1 MKKLLNKKGFTIVE
15 LVIVI
20 AVIAILAAVLIPTFS
35 NVVDSAKETA
45 TLQEAKGTLD
55 SLIGVISS
63 NGDSLPDGT
72 VFIVYENE
80 AAAEANKNSNAKEK
94 VSGAYVYYKGA
105 LHKFDYM
112 TAEKSKTTEVLPT
125 GLDLT
130 KFILPKINGEP
141 INGDPIVANTY
152 ISWTEKQKNDFTG
165 AKSFYFAYNQITP
178 VGFDG
183 GSTKCRIYSGAILS
197 IVENITITAKEE
209 AGAKNIELTLAS
221 NNYTGE
227 ITLSVAAGAVTPKT
241 IILTITTTPDKASYK
256 VESNKLDIATVDSQ
270 DQSKVIIN
278 KTGHVVLTVTSGAI
292 VKTITLT
299 IK

>member
-55 SLIGVISS
+55 SYIGVMSS
-63 NGDSLPDGT
+63 DGASLPEGT

-130 KFILPKINGEP
+130 KFILPKINGK
-141 INGDPIVANTY
+141 PIVADTY
-152 ISWTEKQKNDFTG
+152 ISWTEKQINDFT
-165 AKSFYFAYNQITP
+165 ATKSFYFAYNQVTP
-178 VGFDG
+178 VGFNG
-183 GSTKCRIYSGAILS
+183 GSTKCKIYSGSTLS
-197 IVENITITAKEE
+197 IVSDITVNCNDVALTPTTDGYTAAIVLQKNGENIIAKD
-209 AGAKNIELTLAS
+209 
-221 NNYTGE
+221 
-227 ITLSVAAGAVTPKT
+227 ITLE
-241 IILTITTTPDKASYK
+241 ITTTPTGANYTIQSQDS
-256 VESNKLDIATVDSQ
+256 SIATVDAT
-270 DQSKVIIN
+270 DQTKIKIL
-278 KTGHVVLTVTSGAI
+278 KTGTVTLSVYAGTV

-299 IK
+299 VTTN

>member
-55 SLIGVISS
+55 SYIGVMSS
-63 NGDSLPDGT
+63 DGASLPEGT

-141 INGDPIVANTY
+141 IVADTY
-152 ISWTEKQKNDFTG
+152 ISWTEKQINDFT
-165 AKSFYFAYNQITP
+165 ATKSFYFAYNQVTP
-178 VGFDG
+178 VGFNG
-183 GSTKCRIYSGAILS
+183 GSTKCKIYSGSTLS
-197 IVENITITAKEE
+197 IVSDITVNCNDVALTPTTDGYTAAIELQKNGENIIAKD
-209 AGAKNIELTLAS
+209 
-221 NNYTGE
+221 
-227 ITLSVAAGAVTPKT
+227 ITLE
-241 IILTITTTPDKASYK
+241 ITTTPTGANYTIQSQN
-256 VESNKLDIATVDSQ
+256 SSIATVDAT
-270 DQSKVIIN
+270 DQTKIKIL
-278 KTGHVVLTVTSGAI
+278 KTGTVTLSVYAGTV

-299 IK
+299 VTTN

>member
-55 SLIGVISS
+55 SYIGVMSS
-63 NGDSLPDGT
+63 DGASLPEGT

-141 INGDPIVANTY
+141 IVADTY
-152 ISWTEKQKNDFTG
+152 ISWTEKQINDFT
-165 AKSFYFAYNQITP
+165 ATKSFYFAYNQVTP
-178 VGFDG
+178 VGFNG
-183 GSTKCRIYSGAILS
+183 GSTKCKIYSGSTLS
-197 IVENITITAKEE
+197 IVSDITVNCNDVALTPTTDGYTA
-209 AGAKNIELTLAS
+209 AIELQK
-221 NNYTGE
+221 NGE
-227 ITLSVAAGAVTPKT
+227 AIIAKDITLE
-241 IILTITTTPDKASYK
+241 ITTTPTGANYTIQSQDS
-256 VESNKLDIATVDSQ
+256 SIATVDAT
-270 DQSKVIIN
+270 DQTKIKIL
-278 KTGHVVLTVTSGAI
+278 KTGTVTLSVYAGTV

-299 IK
+299 VTTN

>member
-55 SLIGVISS
+55 SYIGVMSS
-63 NGDSLPDGT
+63 DGASLPEGT

-141 INGDPIVANTY
+141 IVADTY
-152 ISWTEKQKNDFTG
+152 ISWTEKQINDFT
-165 AKSFYFAYNQITP
+165 ATKSFYFAYNQVTP
-178 VGFDG
+178 VGFNG
-183 GSTKCRIYSGAILS
+183 GSTKCKIYSGSTLS
-197 IVENITITAKEE
+197 IVSDITVNCDDVHLTPTTDGYTA
-209 AGAKNIELTLAS
+209 AIELQK
-221 NNYTGE
+221 NGE
-227 ITLSVAAGAVTPKT
+227 AIIAKDITLE
-241 IILTITTTPDKASYK
+241 ITTTPTGANYTIQSQDS
-256 VESNKLDIATVDSQ
+256 SIATVDAT
-270 DQSKVIIN
+270 DQTKIKIL
-278 KTGHVVLTVTSGAI
+278 KTGTVTLSVYAGTV

-299 IK
+299 VTTN

>member
-55 SLIGVISS
+55 SYIGVMSS
-63 NGDSLPDGT
+63 NGDSLPEGT

-80 AAAEANKNSNAKEK
+80 AAADANKNSNAKEK

-112 TAEKSKTTEVLPT
+112 SAASSVADNVLPT
-125 GLDLT
+125 GLSLASFT
-130 KFILPKINGEP
+130 LPKVSNSKLTA
-141 INGDPIVANTY
+141 DTY

-197 IVENITITAKEE
+197 IVSNITITAKNA
-209 AGAKNIELTLAS
+209 AGTEITLTPAS
-221 NNYTGE
+221 NNYTGK
-227 ITLSVAAGAVTPKT
+227 ITLATAANGDVTPQT
-241 IILTITTTPDKASYK
+241 ITLTITTTPASASYK
-256 VESNKLDIATVDSQ
+256 VESGNLSIATVNSQ
-270 DQSKVIIN
+270 DQSQVTILAKGN
-278 KTGHVVLTVTSGAI
+278 VVLTVTSGTI

-299 IK
+299 IE

>member
-55 SLIGVISS
+55 SYIGVMSS
-63 NGDSLPDGT
+63 DGASLPEGT

-141 INGDPIVANTY
+141 IVADTY
-152 ISWTEKQKNDFTG
+152 ISWTEKQINDFT
-165 AKSFYFAYNQITP
+165 ATKSFYFAYNQVTP
-178 VGFDG
+178 VGFNG
-183 GSTKCRIYSGAILS
+183 GSTKCKIYSGSTLS
-197 IVENITITAKEE
+197 IVSDITVRCNDVADLTPTTDGYTA
-209 AGAKNIELTLAS
+209 AIELQK
-221 NNYTGE
+221 NGE
-227 ITLSVAAGAVTPKT
+227 AIIAKDITLE
-241 IILTITTTPDKASYK
+241 ITTTPTGANYTIQSQDS
-256 VESNKLDIATVDSQ
+256 SIATVDAT
-270 DQSKVIIN
+270 DQTKIKIL
-278 KTGHVVLTVTSGAI
+278 KTGTVTLSVYAGTV

-299 IK
+299 VTTN